1 MLKALMVFLILL
13 IVWLFYRSLKKRSL
27 WKNAAIP
34 RQQTIASQPRRPLPS
49 GPRKL
54 PQGCASWPAE
64 TRDDARQISDLAQRI
79 WSEAFRPFLPEEQ
92 INYMLRKFQSW
103 IAIQSQ
109 FSAGVSYRF
118 ILNREGQSAGYYAW
132 ETEGGRLHVSKLFLL
147 PELRG
152 RGLGRAILEEMETEA
167 ESLGLQ
173 SLYLLVN
180 RQNQKAIRL
189 YQSCGYRIAE
199 EVNTPIGGGFTME
212 DYRMEKNL

>member
-118 ILNREGQSAGYYAW
+118 ILNRTRDLVSPVIMPGRQREAGSMSASSFCCRSCEAGALA
-132 ETEGGRLHVSKLFLL
+132 GRSWRKW
-147 PELRG
+147 R
-152 RGLGRAILEEMETEA
+152 RR
-167 ESLGLQ
+167 
-173 SLYLLVN
+173 
-180 RQNQKAIRL
+180 QKAL
-189 YQSCGYRIAE
+189 GSK
-199 EVNTPIGGGFTME
+199 VSTFW
-212 DYRMEKNL
+212 